1 MKWLS
6 RLKKGSTTDT
16 TDRVPKEKI
25 IKEPQE
31 GIDKL
36 KVEPQAKT
44 ISEMLSKKN
53 TKKTIKELQKELDEL
68 IEEHIKMELRPCRGD
83 TDLRQREKD
92 LEMLEEKIRA
102 VEKDL
107 NKYIYPL

>member
-6 RLKKGSTTDT
+6 KLKKGSTTDT
-16 TDRVPKEKI
+16 TDRLPKKKI
-25 IKEPQE
+25 IEELQP
-31 GIDKL
+31 GIDEL
-36 KVEPQAKT
+36 KMEPQAKSV
-44 ISEMLSKKN
+44 SEVPSNKNRKKI
-53 TKKTIKELQKELDEL
+53 IKGLQKELDEL

-83 TDLRQREKD
+83 TDLRQREND
-92 LEMLEEKIRA
+92 LKMLEEKIRT

>member
-16 TDRVPKEKI
+16 TDRLRKEKI

-53 TKKTIKELQKELDEL
+53 RKKTIKELQKELDEL
-68 IEEHIKMELRPCRGD
+68 IEGHIKRGLRPCRGD